1 MAKSDLEDWLETR
14 LIQSG
19 LTGYVREFQAING
32 RKWRWDF
39 AYVDARLLIEVH
51 GGTWGKGGHS
61 SGVGIRRDCE
71 KLNAA
76 TVNGWRVLAFTG
88 DMVKDDTAP
97 AVIADAIL
105 KQ

>member
-61 SGVGIRRDCE
+61 SGEGKHRAYIPQWAVSAIKARASFE
-71 KLNAA
+71 
-76 TVNGWRVLAFTG
+76 VLKAKAE
-88 DMVKDDTAP
+88 VS
-97 AVIADAIL
+97 L
-105 KQ
+105 